1 MFQNVVLFINNRFFT
16 ANQNDCVFIIQ
27 APHLV
32 RCHKL
37 APSLLEI
44 LTERTVPALTLAG
57 CPGINRFF
65 PKQFRNVFVRA
76 LLIAAKIDEAVC
88 VADDSLPIVLEQR
101 LELRNVLQNDG

>member
-1 MFQNVVLFINNRFFT
+1 MLILQKFNIVDVFNGERKIVCCERAQRRVEIWRRAAVLRAVDIRVLQDVILLVNDWFL
-16 ANQNDCVFIIQ
+16 ASNQNDCIFIIQ

-32 RCHKL
+32 RRHKL

-65 PKQFRNVFVRA
+65 PK
-76 LLIAAKIDEAVC
+76 
-88 VADDSLPIVLEQR
+88 
-101 LELRNVLQNDG
+101 